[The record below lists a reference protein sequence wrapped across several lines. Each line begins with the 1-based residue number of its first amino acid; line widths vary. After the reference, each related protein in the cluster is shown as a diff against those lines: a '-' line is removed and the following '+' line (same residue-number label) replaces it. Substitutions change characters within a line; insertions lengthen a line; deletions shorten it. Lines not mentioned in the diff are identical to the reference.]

1 LCSNSSGTSFHFDA
15 KFPNRGTLILVFS
28 SGSSNAGG
36 QWAAGDE
43 PLYYIVSPKDIV
55 VAKPR
60 FVKILQ
66 SKSSFFKGKSMSSY
80 LLNPILS
87 DCHFEDLIDL
97 N

>member
-1 LCSNSSGTSFHFDA
+1 VVFLLFFDA
-15 KFPNRGTLILVFS
+15 NFFNQGTLILISFC

-66 SKSSFFKGKSMSSY
+66 SKISFFRAKARA
-80 LLNPILS
+80 LLGQKQEPVFIVSN
-87 DCHFEDLIDL
+87 FT
-97 N
+97 

>member
-1 LCSNSSGTSFHFDA
+1 MSNH
-15 KFPNRGTLILVFS
+15 

-60 FVKILQ
+60 FVTKQELVLTPNLR
-66 SKSSFFKGKSMSSY
+66 Y
-80 LLNPILS
+80 LILS
-87 DCHFEDLIDL
+87 DCHFEVIILIEIE
-97 N
+97 